1 MPLGSHSTSFE
12 KWAEVLPEDAKKW
25 ASASPY
31 FQTPRS
37 IIPMSDLPGDDT
49 QMDDEILQT
58 VNSISSRSN
67 AMVRMGADEGVADAE
82 SDCGLDRKSTRLN
95 SSHGGISRMPSSA

>member
-1 MPLGSHSTSFE
+1 MPLRSHGTSFE
-12 KWAEVLPEDAKKW
+12 KWAEVLLEDAKKW

-37 IIPMSDLPGDDT
+37 IIPMSDLPEDDT
-49 QMDDEILQT
+49 HIGDEIRQT

-82 SDCGLDRKSTRLN
+82 SDYGLK
-95 SSHGGISRMPSSA
+95 